1 MSERTTIGNT
11 VYESIG
17 SSSSNLLLK
26 CNGTARIQWGN
37 KLIDLIKNG
46 KIASENTQEFI
57 YVIQD
62 ENEIRSDGL
71 YIINSENSSC
81 KFLINKNNVQYYL
94 PENNLNMGMIVMYS
108 GLEEIPSGWV
118 VCDGKEYEIEGNKI
132 KTPDLSNQF
141 IKSGDSADYSLI
153 FIMKL

>member
-1 MSERTTIGNT
+1 MSERTTIGGT
-11 VYESIG
+11 VYESVG

-37 KLIDLIKNG
+37 KLIDLVKNG
-46 KIASENTQEFI
+46 KITSENSNELLFI
-57 YVIQD
+57 IQD
-62 ENEIRSDGL
+62 ESEIKSDGI
-71 YIINSENSSC
+71 YILNNGESI
-81 KFLINKNNVQYYL
+81 KFLINKGGSQYYL
-94 PENNLNMGMIVMYS
+94 PENNFSTGMIIMYS

-118 VCDGKEYEIEGNKI
+118 ICDGKEYEIDGNKI

-141 IKSGDSADYSLI
+141 VKSGNYTDYSLI